1 MISHLGLG
9 EIEARLIA
17 AGSNIGPETAR
28 VGEELREAIALAYPQ
43 SPLAA
48 REAFATRMMRVALAR
63 IGAARASG
71 APNDGGG
78 DTPPRWRQTPF

>member
-28 VGEELREAIALAYPQ
+28 VGEELREAIAQAYPQ

-48 REAFATRMMRVALAR
+48 REAFATRMIRVALAR

-71 APNDGGG
+71 SDHVVN
-78 DTPPRWRQTPF
+78 